1 VLGDKI
7 GEESGRV
14 IGTRVLA
21 SDTGPKMEITYQ
33 MQATFLGVE
42 GTDTATYSNVLRSNG
57 TLHGEGNGVVMTA
70 EGPAT
75 WTGAGVGHPTGEGM
89 GATFRG
95 AVYFE
100 TRSAALDRLNHSAAV
115 YEFSVDGD
123 GNCRCDFWEW
133 S

>member
-1 VLGDKI
+1 MLGDKV
-7 GEESGRV
+7 GQESGQV

-21 SDTGPKMEITYQ
+21 SDTGPKLETTFQ
-33 MQATFLGVE
+33 MQTNLLGVE
-42 GTDTATYSNVLRSNG
+42 GTETGTYWSVLRQDG
-57 TLHGEGNGVVMTA
+57 TLYGEGNGVVMTA

-75 WTGAGVGHPTGEGM
+75 WKGAGVGHPTGEGM

-100 TRSAALDRLNHSAAV
+100 TRSASLDRLNHSAAV
-115 YEFSVDGD
+115 YEFAIDGD
-123 GNCRCDFWEW
+123 GKCRNDVWLW